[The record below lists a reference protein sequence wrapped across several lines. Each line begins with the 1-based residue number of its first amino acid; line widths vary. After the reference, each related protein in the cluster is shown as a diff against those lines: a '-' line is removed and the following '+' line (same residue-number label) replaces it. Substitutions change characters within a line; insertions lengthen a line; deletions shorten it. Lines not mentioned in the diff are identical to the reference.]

1 MTTERQTV
9 RTVGPTRI
17 CRALNSA
24 LRNCEN
30 PVSEAPAQSSPASPQ
45 ASPESARESYTGT
58 ISPEIQSDSLSNVA
72 SYAVEVLN
80 RKGRGAGLSNE
91 VKVSLLRTLPPPKDF
106 EAHVTAQGVVLSW
119 NIEAP
124 SLPSGGIRYAVRIE
138 RKQAGNPP
146 TVIAEV
152 PLEGDQKF
160 IDSNIEWEKSY
171 EYHANVVTIA
181 DENDSHVQV
190 EGDDTAELKVFADD
204 VFPPAVPGGL
214 QAVFS
219 GPGQAPFIDLIWAPD
234 TDADFAGYNVYRSE
248 AGQEA
253 KRLNTE
259 LVKNPAYRD
268 SDVERGKTYIYSIS
282 AVDLRG
288 NESARSEKATESV
301 PQ

>member
-1 MTTERQTV
+1 M
-9 RTVGPTRI
+9 
-17 CRALNSA
+17 
-24 LRNCEN
+24 NCEN
-30 PVSEAPAQSSPASPQ
+30 PVSEAPAQSSPASPK
-45 ASPESARESYTGT
+45 ASPESARESYTDT
-58 ISPEIQSDSLSNVA
+58 ISPEIQSDSLPNVA

-106 EAHVTAQGVVLSW
+106 EARVTAQGVVLSW

-124 SLPSGGIRYAVRIE
+124 SVPSGGIRYAVRID

-181 DENDSHVQV
+181 DETDSHVQV
-190 EGDDTAELKVFADD
+190 EGDDTAELKVLADD

-219 GPGQAPFIDLIWAPD
+219 GPGQTPFIDLIWAPD

-248 AGQEA
+248 SGQEA

-268 SDVERGKTYIYSIS
+268 TGVERGKTYSYSIS

-288 NESARSEKATESV
+288 NESGRSEKATESV